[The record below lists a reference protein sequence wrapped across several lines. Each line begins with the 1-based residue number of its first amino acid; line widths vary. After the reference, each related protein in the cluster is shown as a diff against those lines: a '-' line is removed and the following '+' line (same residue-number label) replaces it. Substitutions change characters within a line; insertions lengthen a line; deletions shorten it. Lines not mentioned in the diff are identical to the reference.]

1 MKSSSLLFFVF
12 VFLISAVLTS
22 SAQTVAVGNC
32 RPHIVSYATISEA
45 VAAVT
50 PNSIVDVCPGTY
62 PEQVTITQPL
72 TLNGLSLGT
81 GSNPVI
87 TVPSSGLEGDFPAQ
101 VLVQQ
106 PDGEAFGP
114 VDISNLVVDGTG
126 SGVNCSTG
134 ELAGI
139 EYVSANG
146 TLENVEVRNQSPG
159 GCGFGIL
166 LSGDNFAVNTVHIRR
181 SSIHDFDNTG
191 ILAESGGG
199 SNFEVNLT
207 SNWIA
212 STSASVQSG
221 VEYAEAQGL
230 ATFNT
235 IQVGGKIGL
244 NLANFFCCLT
254 ASGNTVVGSNV
265 GIYLGGN
272 DVFSTTTVT
281 RNSLFNNG
289 TGILVNPSGAHVINL
304 NAIVQSTTTAID
316 LNCSSETTA
325 KHNVV
330 FGAPT
335 GIANVTPGDVLIGN
349 NYYSVTTAT
358 TTCP

>member
-1 MKSSSLLFFVF
+1 MKSSSILFFVC
-12 VFLISAVLTS
+12 VFLISAGLPS
-22 SAQTVAVGNC
+22 SAQIAAVGNC
-32 RPHIVSYATISEA
+32 RPYLVSYATISAA
-45 VAAVT
+45 VAAAT
-50 PNSIVDVCPGTY
+50 PNSTVLICPGTY

-72 TLNGLSLGT
+72 TLDGLSLGT

-87 TVPSSGLEGDFPAQ
+87 TVPSSGLVGDFPAQ
-101 VLVQQ
+101 LLVQQ
-106 PDGEAFGP
+106 PDEESFGP

-166 LSGDNFAVNTVHIRR
+166 LSGDNFVVNTVHIRR
-181 SSIHDFDNTG
+181 SSIHGFDNTG
-191 ILAESGGG
+191 ILVESGGG
-199 SNFEVNLT
+199 SNFEVNLI
-207 SNWIA
+207 SNSIV
-212 STSASVQSG
+212 STSPTVQSG
-221 VEYAEAQGL
+221 AEYAEAQGV
-230 ATFNT
+230 ASFNT
-235 IQVGGKIGL
+235 IQVGGQIGL
-244 NLANFFCCLT
+244 NLSNFFCCMT
-254 ASGNTVVGSNV
+254 AIENTVVGSNI

-272 DVFSTTTVT
+272 DFSSTTTVDH
-281 RNSLFNNG
+281 NILFNNG
-289 TGILVNPSGAHVINL
+289 TGISVNPNGVHVIKSNG
-304 NAIVQSTTTAID
+304 IVQSTTTAID

-325 KHNVV
+325 KYNVI
-330 FGAPT
+330 FQAPT

-349 NYYSVTTAT
+349 NLYSVTTAT